1 MTFISSYEKERLDA
15 IVVDTKN
22 RVQNNEIA

>member
-1 MTFISSYEKERLDA
+1 MTFVSSYEKERLDT